1 MLSLALDADSVSG
14 RPTHVPR
21 SADVS
26 MDSRLIRASVGPGGG
41 RQRSGFDWDWMSPQL
56 ISRHVPKSRP
66 ATPLLLQE
74 TTDVTRAP
82 AAEGVTSSS
91 AAECNPTLPILE
103 SQEDFSDDV
112 VTLPTSIHVP
122 PSSEQRDRVPDT
134 LPLPEESLSDAWLL
148 DGAPSVPDLTPG
160 APNTQP
166 WHEKDP
172 SCTWLAEGAWD
183 NTADGVDSDGRAG
196 ILAGAATVLEST
208 PPVLEE
214 EQREADT
221 LASLEECHWETCPAA
236 VAGRDVIVMDTMPL
250 MEEHASET
258 VAEGA
263 AMGRLAHASILV
275 DEGPDEAFV
284 AETLVDAV
292 FETPVDVVAET
303 LGEDSA
309 EPRKH
314 QFFAAE
320 ETASSQEGSRQRKFA
335 RLNSS
340 SSVRIVDLD

>member
-21 SADVS
+21 TADVS

-66 ATPLLLQE
+66 ALPLSLQK
-74 TTDVTRAP
+74 TTDVARAP
-82 AAEGVTSSS
+82 AVEGATSSS
-91 AAECNPTLPILE
+91 TAECNPTLPILE

-112 VTLPTSIHVP
+112 VTLPTSIYVP
-122 PSSEQRDRVPDT
+122 PSPEHTDRIPDT

-148 DGAPSVPDLTPG
+148 DGVPLVPDLTPG
-160 APNTQP
+160 APDTQP
-166 WHEKDP
+166 WHEEDP
-172 SCTWLAEGAWD
+172 SCTWLAKGAWD

-196 ILAGAATVLEST
+196 ILAGTATVLEST
-208 PPVLEE
+208 PPVPEE
-214 EQREADT
+214 EQRVADT
-221 LASLEECHWETCPAA
+221 MASIEECSWETCPAA
-236 VAGRDVIVMDTMPL
+236 MAARDVIVMDTLPL

-263 AMGRLAHASILV
+263 AMGRPAHASILV
-275 DEGPDEAFV
+275 DQGPDEAFV

-292 FETPVDVVAET
+292 AET
-303 LGEDSA
+303 LVDVFAETLSEDSA
-309 EPRKH
+309 KPRKH
-314 QFFAAE
+314 QFRAAE